1 MPRLFLDTER
11 MANINSGLGQVC
23 LHLGHELVRQRPPG
37 WEITFLVPH
46 KQVGVFGDS
55 RSDGAVEYITAT
67 RWRRVWHPWKFDI
80 WHCLYQGTRYL
91 PMRNTRLIYTI
102 LDLNYLSL
110 TEFSEQ
116 RRARQ
121 KRRYQHCIDQS
132 KAVTTISDY
141 VARDVRQQLTVP
153 STTPL
158 QTIYCGVETP
168 DSLPI
173 TLPSVRPDGPF
184 LFFIGM
190 VQPYKNVHTLLP
202 LLEAYPDYRLVLAG
216 PDNRPYGQQIR
227 EQAQQMGVADRLL
240 MPGPIDEAT
249 KWWLYAHCD
258 AFLFPSLM
266 EGFGLPVVEA
276 MRFGKPVFS
285 SALTSLPEVGGPDAF
300 YFQSFEPDAV
310 VETFRRG
317 MDTYRSDP
325 AMPDRLRQGSQQFSW
340 EAAAASYWDLYQQVL
355 LR

>member
-1 MPRLFLDTER
+1 

-23 LHLGHELVRQRPPG
+23 LHLGRELVRQRPPD
-37 WEITFLVPH
+37 WEITFLVPPD
-46 KQVGVFGDS
+46 QVGVFGDS
-55 RSDGAVEYITAT
+55 VGYITAT
-67 RWRRVWHPWKFDI
+67 RWRRVWHPWSFDV
-80 WHCLYQGTRYL
+80 WHCLYQNTRYL
-91 PMRNTRLIYTI
+91 PMRRARLIYTI

-121 KRRYQHCIDQS
+121 KQRYQHRIDRS
-132 KAVTTISDY
+132 TAITTISKY
-141 VARDVRQQLTVP
+141 VAGDVRQQLAVP
-153 STTPL
+153 ATTPL
-158 QTIYCGVETP
+158 QTIYCGVDTP
-168 DSLPI
+168 D
-173 TLPSVRPDGPF
+173 TLSAAPPSVQPDGPF

-190 VQPYKNVHTLLP
+190 IQPYKNVHTLLP
-202 LLEAYPDYRLVLAG
+202 LLEAYPEYRLVLAG

-285 SALTSLPEVGGPDAF
+285 SPLTSLPEVGGPDAF
-300 YFQSFEPDAV
+300 YFPSFEPEAV

-317 MDTYRSDP
+317 MAAYRNDP
-325 AMPDRLRQGSQQFSW
+325 AMPDRLRLHSQQFSW
-340 EAAAASYWDLYQQVL
+340 AAAAADYWTLYQTVFRGNL
-355 LR
+355 

>member
-1 MPRLFLDTER
+1 MPRLFLETER

-23 LHLGHELVRQRPPG
+23 LHLGRELVRQRLPD
-37 WEITFLVPH
+37 WEITFLVPPD
-46 KQVGVFGDS
+46 QVGVFGDS
-55 RSDGAVEYITAT
+55 AAVEYITAT
-67 RWRRVWHPWKFDI
+67 RWRRVWHPWKFDV

-91 PMRNTRLIYTI
+91 PMRPTRLIYTI

-121 KRRYQHCIDQS
+121 KRRYQHCIDRA

-153 STTPL
+153 PATPL

-168 DSLPI
+168 DSQPI
-173 TLPSVRPDGPF
+173 TPPSVRPDGPF

-190 VQPYKNVHTLLP
+190 IQPYKNVHTLLP
-202 LLEAYPDYRLVLAG
+202 LLKAYPNYRLVVAG
-216 PDNRPYGQQIR
+216 PDDRPYGEQMR
-227 EQAQQMGVADRLL
+227 EQARQLGVADRLL

-249 KWWLYAHCD
+249 KWWLYDHCD

-276 MRFGKPVFS
+276 MRFGKPVFCS
-285 SALTSLPEVGGPDAF
+285 PLTSVPEVGGPDAF
-300 YFQSFEPDAV
+300 YFPSFEPEAV

-317 MDTYRSDP
+317 MDTYKTDP
-325 AMPDRLRQGSQQFSW
+325 AMPDRLKAHSQQFRW
-340 EAAAASYWDLYQQVL
+340 ETIAEAYWKLYQNVL
-355 LR
+355 LK